1 MHSGRK
7 SMKRRWILRNARVR
21 DLACSILGEL
31 KLQDEP
37 NDEPILELILRPY
50 KENRSLEQNDMF
62 HAWCGS
68 IAEKT
73 GHSKAEIKDILLETT
88 FGSEEYLN
96 LQGEK
101 RVRLRQT
108 SGLTK
113 NEMSEL
119 IERSVQI
126 GIELGADIPEVKY
139 E

>member
-1 MHSGRK
+1 
-7 SMKRRWILRNARVR
+7 MKRRWILRNARVR

-96 LQGEK
+96 LQGKK
-101 RVRLRQT
+101 RVKLRQT

>member
-1 MHSGRK
+1 
-7 SMKRRWILRNARVR
+7 
-21 DLACSILGEL
+21 
-31 KLQDEP
+31 
-37 NDEPILELILRPY
+37 
-50 KENRSLEQNDMF
+50 MF

-96 LQGEK
+96 LQGQK

-108 SGLTK
+108 SGMTK

>member
-1 MHSGRK
+1 
-7 SMKRRWILRNARVR
+7 MKRRWILRSTRVR
-21 DLACSILGEL
+21 DLACSILGAL
-31 KLQDEP
+31 QLQDEP
-37 NDEPILELILRPY
+37 NDEPVLELILRPF
-50 KENRSLEQNDMF
+50 KESRSLEQNNMF

-73 GHSKAEIKDILLETT
+73 GHSKAEIKDILLETV
-88 FGSEEYLN
+88 FGTEEYLN
-96 LQGEK
+96 LKGEK
-101 RVRLRQT
+101 RNGLRQT
-108 SGLTK
+108 SSLNK